1 MATPTYTVEPEA
13 QTADNPQSPFDW
25 DVPDLSLNG
34 NNAATFGGMQNCQ
47 RQGDL
52 ILCRG
57 MDGGLHWF
65 RYDAER
71 STQANPVIVFVG
83 P

>member
-52 ILCRG
+52 ISFIGTTSLR
-57 MDGGLHWF
+57 F
-65 RYDAER
+65 RLL
-71 STQANPVIVFVG
+71 TN
-83 P
+83 